1 MLRNRRQRLQNP
13 PAQALSS
20 QPDCALS
27 CNNATLSY
35 GPKERWSL
43 HLGQKEGRKE
53 DGCMD
58 GRKEERDRGE
68 RLGSRNKVWKGWRRG
83 RERDREK
90 RERRKETEGE
100 EEPEQEEEN
109 VKRGGLSDGS
119 RRRRRSSGVLRSLVQ
134 LFLWIYPQCL
144 CNLSISLFKFFLY
157 LCFVS
162 FFNF

>member
-1 MLRNRRQRLQNP
+1 M
-13 PAQALSS
+13 
-20 QPDCALS
+20 
-27 CNNATLSY
+27 
-35 GPKERWSL
+35 G
-43 HLGQKEGRKE
+43 GRKK
-53 DGCMD
+53 GI
-58 GRKEERDRGE
+58 EEKDWGLETKFERAGGGE
-68 RLGSRNKVWKGWRRG
+68 
-83 RERDREK
+83 ERDREK
-90 RERRKETEGE
+90 RERRKEKEGE